1 MNNKIILHIIQVSI
15 IHKQFEII
23 IDYSY
28 FLLKKR
34 QND

>member
-1 MNNKIILHIIQVSI
+1 MNNKIILYIIQVSI